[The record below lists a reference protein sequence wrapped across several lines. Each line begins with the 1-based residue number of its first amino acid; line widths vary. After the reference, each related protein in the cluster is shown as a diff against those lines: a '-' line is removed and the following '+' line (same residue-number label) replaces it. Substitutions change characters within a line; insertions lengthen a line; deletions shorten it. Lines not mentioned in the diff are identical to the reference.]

1 VGLVLATSDALGATL
16 ASDEA
21 EVETEGEGLGVLQ
34 AASTIIKITADS
46 NRLRVNMKAPYNKNG
61 P

>member
-1 VGLVLATSDALGATL
+1 VLATSDALGATL

-21 EVETEGEGLGVLQ
+21 GVETEGEGLGVLQ
-34 AASTIIKITADS
+34 AASAIIKITADS
-46 NRLRVNMKAPYNKNG
+46 NRLRVNMKAPYNKSG